1 MVDYENPYQKKV
13 VAPSNVFCFI
23 TQIKT
28 TLLKKLGI
36 IFIFRKKEKKMRPP
50 RPTKRHKNTT
60 KDQASVPSQCHDEPF
75 GNPPPTSPR
84 SVHHAPLE
92 LSGVSLKGH
101 EGAAPQQ
108 GCFLEKK
115 RHGFPKEIQH
125 KSPLSKKKL
134 TEICHAN
141 IGRSFLWEKKNKH
154 QPLHPFRGH
163 IPLVPA
169 TNKNTSRSCRS
180 SARKL
185 LKLRTE
191 PFCSCSFII
200 SARQSSRIDRPL
212 SCQVDD
218 LLCVFSK
225 AAPNYINIYW
235 HLVVLKPT
243 VTRTHHFFTPKNGGS
258 LQWGFKL
265 PSLRRCSFQLCCKA
279 AFKKFTLFPP
289 VQRLGHVW
297 HHGNLRVPR
306 NAASPLLKGLTTS
319 IHMVGVAVVPL
330 DFHDDSITKNLFK
343 DHPPFIKDIAWDSD
357 GLQSWHNG
365 DDLPVGSKQIPSYE
379 ILLDKK
385 RSSQYQK
392 QVISSY
398 HIFHLQKQ
406 KLQRTFFQAFHL
418 LIQSSNSIAITL
430 ESLIVS
436 SGRKKLVNSSQKKI
450 PTASVICSTRCS
462 STMICFST
470 FLETVVTSCLS
481 IKCDQM
487 YYGKFLVFWAKKI
500 DSSNLHRHCLC
511 WNKVQSWFPQS
522 GTDSDAWKLEF
533 SGSVDSILI
542 GSMYIYP
549 HLP

>member
-28 TLLKKLGI
+28 TLLKNFGI
-36 IFIFRKKEKKMRPP
+36 IFIFRKKKKTRPP

-141 IGRSFLWEKKNKH
+141 IGRSFFWEKKNKH

-180 SARKL
+180 STRKL

-191 PFCSCSFII
+191 PFFSCSFII

-212 SCQVDD
+212 SCQVVD
-218 LLCVFSK
+218 LSCVFSK
-225 AAPNYINIYW
+225 AAPNYINIY
-235 HLVVLKPT
+235 
-243 VTRTHHFFTPKNGGS
+243 
-258 LQWGFKL
+258 
-265 PSLRRCSFQLCCKA
+265 
-279 AFKKFTLFPP
+279 
-289 VQRLGHVW
+289 
-297 HHGNLRVPR
+297 
-306 NAASPLLKGLTTS
+306 
-319 IHMVGVAVVPL
+319 
-330 DFHDDSITKNLFK
+330 
-343 DHPPFIKDIAWDSD
+343 
-357 GLQSWHNG
+357 
-365 DDLPVGSKQIPSYE
+365 
-379 ILLDKK
+379 
-385 RSSQYQK
+385 
-392 QVISSY
+392 
-398 HIFHLQKQ
+398 
-406 KLQRTFFQAFHL
+406 
-418 LIQSSNSIAITL
+418 
-430 ESLIVS
+430 
-436 SGRKKLVNSSQKKI
+436 
-450 PTASVICSTRCS
+450 
-462 STMICFST
+462 
-470 FLETVVTSCLS
+470 
-481 IKCDQM
+481 
-487 YYGKFLVFWAKKI
+487 
-500 DSSNLHRHCLC
+500 
-511 WNKVQSWFPQS
+511 
-522 GTDSDAWKLEF
+522 
-533 SGSVDSILI
+533 
-542 GSMYIYP
+542 
-549 HLP
+549 